1 MRVTDVLNEDCVM
14 PDLGAQEKRGVLDEM
29 AEGLASRV
37 DGLDREKLLE
47 VLLEREKLGSTG
59 IGCGVAIPHAKIKG
73 IDAIAVAFGR
83 SKKGVDFHS
92 MDGKPVHLFFLIV
105 APENSTVAH
114 LKILAG
120 ISRLLKDNGFREKLI
135 RASNGEDIYRMIEE
149 EEKRIAKSAVL

>member
-1 MRVTDVLNEDCVM
+1 MRVTDVLNKDCVM

-37 DGLDREKLLE
+37 DG
-47 VLLEREKLGSTG
+47 
-59 IGCGVAIPHAKIKG
+59 CGVAVPHAKIKG

-92 MDGKPVHLFFLIV
+92 MDGKPVHLFFLIA
-105 APENSTVAH
+105 APENSTVVH

>member
-1 MRVTDVLNEDCVM
+1 MRVTDVLNKDCVM

-29 AEGLASRV
+29 AEGLASMV

-59 IGCGVAIPHAKIKG
+59 IGCGVAVPHAKVKG
-73 IDAIAVAFGR
+73 IDTIAVAFGR

-92 MDGKPVHLFFLIV
+92 MDGKPVHLFFLIA
-105 APENSTVAH
+105 APENSTVVH